1 MYKYSHTNDDN
12 SISLHD
18 SRAEKIS
25 FDCGVLTFTFADGF
39 YVTERNAYNF
49 HKKLCYTGRSEV
61 GFKTLSNDI
70 EQDLTVYI
78 FTETDTERKAV
89 REEISFTEFYQM
101 LDSGMKLEFLYA
113 YKGYRSY
120 VFECWL
126 WFDDEPYHKEC
137 VIIISAEGSVYKWNE
152 LFVEE

>member
-1 MYKYSHTNDDN
+1 MYKYSHTNEDN

-18 SRAEKIS
+18 SRAAKIS
-25 FDCGVLTFTFADGF
+25 FDSGVLTFIFEDGF
-39 YVTERNAYNF
+39 YVSERNLNNF

-61 GFKTLSNDI
+61 GFKTYSGDI
-70 EQDLTVYI
+70 DQDLIVYI
-78 FTETDTERKAV
+78 FRRTIRD
-89 REEISFTEFYQM
+89 EISYAEFAQM
-101 LDSGMKLEFLYA
+101 IDNGMELEFLYA

-126 WFDDEPYHKEC
+126 WFDSEPYHKEC
-137 VIIISAEGSVYKWNE
+137 VIMISADEAEYKWNE